1 MSVIRSTEIVIPV
14 QRAALPGI
22 LNIPTGAH
30 GIIAFAHGSGS
41 SRFSSRN
48 RSVAQELNQ
57 SGFATLLFDLLNAEE
72 NVRDNL
78 TAEYRFD
85 ITMLARRL
93 IQAVDWL
100 SQAPETGGLP
110 VGLFGASTGAAA
122 ALIAATE
129 RPLRVKAVV
138 SRGGRVDLADV
149 SLPKVRA
156 PTLLV
161 VGELDHQVINLNKQ
175 AAAQLSCEHQL
186 VLVPGA
192 THLFEE
198 LGALERVS
206 MLADD
211 WFTRHLAPHP
221 RLTHAAASAYIE
233 N

>member
-22 LNIPTGAH
+22 LIVPSGAQ
-30 GIIAFAHGSGS
+30 GIVAFAHGSGS

-57 SGFATLLFDLLNAEE
+57 AGFATLLFDLLTADE

-78 TAEYRFD
+78 TAEYRFN
-85 ITMLARRL
+85 IPMLARRL
-93 IQAVDWL
+93 VQAVDWL
-100 SQAPETGGLP
+100 SQVPETGALP

-122 ALIAATE
+122 ALIAAAE
-129 RPLRVKAVV
+129 RPQRVKAVV

-161 VGELDHQVINLNKQ
+161 VGELDHQVVNLNKQ

-186 VLVPGA
+186 VLVQGA

-198 LGALERVS
+198 PGALEQVS
-206 MLADD
+206 VLAAD
-211 WFTRHLAPHP
+211 WFRRHLAPQP
-221 RLTHAAASAYIE
+221 RLARAATALHIGD
-233 N
+233 

>member
-14 QRAALPGI
+14 QRAALSGI
-22 LNIPTGAH
+22 LNRSTGAQ

-48 RSVAQELNQ
+48 RSVAHELNQ
-57 SGFATLLFDLLNAEE
+57 AGFATLLFDLLNAEE
-72 NVRDNL
+72 NLRDNL
-78 TAEYRFD
+78 TAEYRFN
-85 ITMLARRL
+85 IPMLARRMV
-93 IQAVDWL
+93 QAVDWL
-100 SQAPETGGLP
+100 SQAPEIGDLP

-122 ALIAATE
+122 ALIAAAE
-129 RPLRVKAVV
+129 RPQRVKAVV

-198 LGALERVS
+198 PGALERVS
-206 MLADD
+206 MLASD
-211 WFTRHLAPHP
+211 WFRRHLAPQP
-221 RLTHAAASAYIE
+221 RLARAATALHVGD
-233 N
+233 